1 MTVHAA
7 PVGAPIAAP
16 RDFRG
21 VFRTDDDARAAY
33 SEAAGVAQAW
43 PRAVAVPADA
53 EAVVTL
59 VHWAAATG
67 QPLIARGS
75 GSSMGGGAVGDGVI
89 VDLSRLASVGDIAP
103 RGAGLRA
110 GLAPSATHTIVVG
123 PGALRGAVDVAA
135 AAHGLRFPVD
145 PSSGAYCTVGGM
157 AATNAAGPHT
167 LSCGAMRQWVTG
179 LECVFADGTRGWIRR
194 GQPLPP
200 LGAVER
206 LVRWGR
212 AHGEGAARLAERG
225 LRKDSS
231 GYAVAAWQSSG
242 ELVDLLVGSEGT
254 LTLFSA
260 LELALEPRP
269 LESATL
275 LAAFATLE
283 GAAVGAGA
291 ARVAGAATCELLDR
305 TLLDLAREGGRAFP
319 VPGDTEAVLLAS
331 VEGQAPDAVA
341 VALAAVRAALT
352 TAGATTVTVGVT
364 PDDEHALW
372 EFRHAASP
380 MLNALDSAIASVQ
393 VIEDGCVPPARLAD
407 YVRGVRAALARGRFR
422 GVIFGHAGD
431 AHVHVNPLV
440 DLRES
445 DWRARLDRLLSD
457 VAELTARLGGTLAGE
472 HGDGRL
478 RAPLNR
484 AVWGDALV
492 DAWASLKRAADPDN
506 RLNPGVIVPLAG
518 QAPLGAIKYDPA
530 LPPLPAAA
538 RAALDEV
545 RLRRAYDRSRL
556 ELVDAHTAR

>member
-1 MTVHAA
+1 MTSHAV
-7 PVGAPIAAP
+7 PLDAPIAAP

-43 PRAVAVPADA
+43 PRAVAVPANADA
-53 EAVVTL
+53 VTTL
-59 VHWAAATG
+59 VRWAAATA

-89 VDLSRLASVGDIAP
+89 VDLSRLAGAGPVAP
-103 RGAGLRA
+103 RGDRA
-110 GLAPSATHTIVVG
+110 RPGIARTATHVIVVG
-123 PGALRGAVDVAA
+123 PGTLRGAVEVAA
-135 AAHGLRFPVD
+135 TAHGLRFPVD
-145 PSSGAYCTVGGM
+145 PSSGAYCSVGGM

-167 LSCGAMRQWVTG
+167 LSRGAMRAWVTG
-179 LECVFADGTRGWIRR
+179 LECVFADGTRGWVRR
-194 GQPLPP
+194 GEPLPALP
-200 LGAVER
+200 AIER
-206 LVRWGR
+206 LLGWGK
-212 AHGEGAARLAERG
+212 AHAEAVALLADRG

-231 GYAVAAWQSSG
+231 GYAVAAWRASG

-254 LTLFSA
+254 LALFTA

-269 LESATL
+269 HASATV

-283 GAAVGAGA
+283 GATEGA
-291 ARVAGAATCELLDR
+291 AAARTAGAATCELLDR
-305 TLLDLAREGGRAFP
+305 TLLDLAREGGRSFP
-319 VPGDTEAVLLAS
+319 VPDNTEAVLLAS
-331 VEGQAPDAVA
+331 VEGTAPDAVA
-341 VALAAVRAALT
+341 ADREQLRAALAG
-352 TAGATTVTVGVT
+352 AGATAVSVGVT
-364 PDDEHALW
+364 PADEHALW
-372 EFRHAASP
+372 ELRHAASP
-380 MLNALDSAIASVQ
+380 MLDGLDPAMASVQ

-407 YVRGVRAALARGRFR
+407 YVRGVRAALARARFR

-440 DLRES
+440 DLREG
-445 DWRARLDRLLSD
+445 DWRPRLEQLVSE
-457 VAELTARLGGTLAGE
+457 VAALTARLGGTLAGE

-484 AVWGDALV
+484 TVWGDAVV
-492 DAWASLKRAADPDN
+492 DAWASLKHAADPDN
-506 RLNPGVIVPLAG
+506 RFNPGVIVPLAA
-518 QAPLGAIKYDPA
+518 QRPLAAIKYDPA

-545 RLRRAYDRSRL
+545 RQTRAYHRARL